1 MAIENSPLEGW
12 ERGVQAFLEQ
22 TALYI
27 NEDKNN
33 ASLYRDK
40 LKEKAE
46 KGKTIAIKRDLA
58 AKNILQL
65 TSKAEGL
72 GATPGMIASAL
83 SSGAKGIL
91 DLTEKMQSIKN
102 EFTSEGFEWNQEA
115 KDQAA
120 LKVELPELYKDFER
134 PASGWQSLVD
144 KYYKKGAGTVG
155 DYQAENQSWFGKALG
170 RNAKDYI
177 RQELDAE
184 TKYAGIS
191 TYDLSQL
198 DGTPAY
204 DIGEDTAGY
213 VSWGDLNLFGETAF
227 RNLNTMNNQSLTT
240 LNKDVE
246 FQKLKD
252 HLDNPKT
259 SPYFETL
266 SREREANAI
275 KFPKNRLYKQD
286 NLFLNRASVKTKEF
300 YQNEINNKVANEL
313 RPNLLAT
320 LQKYGAVKTFGNNP
334 ALVTSINE
342 KTYPGFVESVVAEAG
357 FENVFSTSSST
368 STQDRP
374 SEKVK
379 FDLETV
385 LGFPTLNF
393 SVVSEDETTR
403 GVVDNVFA
411 SFDDLTDAQKDQLEI
426 KAEIDGNGHH
436 MFSIKSAV
444 EGTPDVFVEFEP
456 LTKDVIDLFLVKSD
470 GSFLDVPE
478 SGWENTFKKDDML
491 ELLGLAETDDTK
503 IIKPVVDPD
512 VVPIASTFAT
522 DDINAAIA
530 VLGSNLDIYK
540 NADGKFDVAKI
551 ATKIKGW
558 TNGNS
563 SSQALKDALGTPVGF
578 GKRPNM
584 QAFVNSIIES
594 LGGTVDVSSNDT
606 DGEVQL
612 ASSEV
617 SEGILEK
624 LKNSLS
630 LKAAASTN
638 PELLKELEAA
648 GVRFDTSIEEDA
660 VTAANNT
667 FEADSAVVENSTEK
681 AFGGSSTAD
690 NAFITN
696 ATRERMAK
704 KALVTDAII
713 SSAHSETVINL
724 DESLSEVS
732 DLTGGEDATTQVDL
746 SEDNIEAILGIQN
759 NVIEKQV
766 SLGNL
771 DVTEPAVKA
780 LVTDAF
786 DKKVVLSK
794 LTLEK
799 FNLYDAISSII
810 SGETDKTEENAFGG
824 SSVADNPYITD
835 ATRERMARE
844 ALATEVT
851 PTIDDDLRR
860 DIAREPAELAN
871 LLAAVRAGDLEEAN
885 LLAQQIEESRN
896 VQTGFTAPELKKDT
910 EKVDQQGAV
919 SMDISSPT
927 FDENKPG
934 LMSPP
939 SVKTSEE
946 ELPSFSSPRGLASR
960 DINVDTDLRGAS
972 SEPDAYEDP
981 EISIIVDAVQEAVKP
996 KSTLGRVKP
1005 NKLKVTNSQLRNAIV
1020 KALGGNNELPK
1031 DRKEQKAL
1039 IDAIA
1044 KVYISRRI
1052 EEVSE

>member
-1 MAIENSPLEGW
+1 MSW
-12 ERGVQAFLEQ
+12 EDGVEAFLKQ

-27 NEDKNN
+27 NEDKDN

-40 LKEKAE
+40 LQEKSE

-65 TSKAEGL
+65 TSTAEGL

-115 KDQAA
+115 KEQAA

-155 DYQAENQSWFGKALG
+155 DYQAENQSWFGKAMG

-213 VSWGDLNLFGETAF
+213 VSWGDLNLFGEKAF

-246 FQKLKD
+246 FQKLKNYID
-252 HLDNPKT
+252 TPKT
-259 SPYFETL
+259 SPYFDTL
-266 SREREANAI
+266 NRERETAGV
-275 KFPKNRLYKQD
+275 
-286 NLFLNRASVKTKEF
+286 NLDTLWTNRAVVKTKKF
-300 YQNEINNKVANEL
+300 YDDEINNKVANEL
-313 RPNLLAT
+313 RPNILAT
-320 LQKYGAVKTFGNNP
+320 LQKYGAEKAFGNNP
-334 ALVTSINE
+334 ALVTAINA

-357 FENVFSTSSST
+357 YENVFPTGPDIPIPVGPGEEVT
-368 STQDRP
+368 
-374 SEKVK
+374 
-379 FDLETV
+379 FDIETV
-385 LGFPTLNF
+385 LGFQSLNF
-393 SVVSEDETTR
+393 SIASGDDLTR
-403 GVVDNVFA
+403 GAVPNVFA
-411 SFDDLTDAQKDQLEI
+411 SFNDLEDAQKDQLEI
-426 KAEIDGNGHH
+426 KAEITAEGYHKFYIN
-436 MFSIKSAV
+436 SSA
-444 EGTPDVFVEFEP
+444 ENSSNISVEFDP
-456 LTKDVIDLFLVKSD
+456 VTNDVIDFDIFFQD
-470 GSFLDVPE
+470 GTQKDVPE
-478 SGWENTFKKDDML
+478 RNWEAFFKQQPIL
-491 ELLGLAETDDTK
+491 RILGLAETDDTT
-503 IIKPVVDPD
+503 IITPPSVVVPD
-512 VVPIASTFAT
+512 VVPIATTFAT
-522 DDINAAIA
+522 DDINAAIT
-530 VLGSNLDIYK
+530 VLGSNLEYYK
-540 NADGKFDVAKI
+540 DANGNFDAAKI
-551 ATKIKGW
+551 ANKIRGW
-558 TNGNS
+558 TSGSS
-563 SSQALKDALGTPVGF
+563 SSQALKDALGTPEGY
-578 GKRPNM
+578 GGRPNM
-584 QAFVNSIIES
+584 QAFVNDIITS

-606 DGEVQL
+606 NGEVKL
-612 ASSEV
+612 ASSKV
-617 SEGILEK
+617 SESLLSKLQKNLGK
-624 LKNSLS
+624 LKSSFTLQ
-630 LKAAASTN
+630 AAANEN

-648 GVRFDTSIEEDA
+648 GINFDTSIEEDA

-667 FEADSAVVENSTEK
+667 FEADSAVVEDSTEK
-681 AFGGSSTAD
+681 AFAGSSTAN
-690 NAFITN
+690 NAYITN

-713 SSAHSETVINL
+713 NSAHSETVINL
-724 DESLSEVS
+724 DESISEVF
-732 DLTGGEDATTQVDL
+732 DLTGGEEAATQVDL
-746 SEDNIEAILGIQN
+746 SEDDIEAILGIQN
-759 NVIEKQV
+759 NVIEQQV

-771 DVTEPAVKA
+771 DITEPAVKELVIDA
-780 LVTDAF
+780 L

-799 FNLYDAISSII
+799 FNLYDAVSSII
-810 SGETDKTEENAFGG
+810 SGETNKTEENAFGG
-824 SSVADNPYITD
+824 SSFENNAYITA
-835 ATRERMARE
+835 ATRERMATE

-860 DIAREPAELAN
+860 DMAREPAELAN
-871 LLAAVRAGDLEEAN
+871 LLAAVKAGDLEEAT

-896 VQTGFTAPELKKDT
+896 VQTDFTAPEPKKVT
-910 EKVDQQGAV
+910 EEVDQQGAV
-919 SMDISSPT
+919 SMDFSSPT
-927 FDENKPG
+927 FDENNSG
-934 LMSPP
+934 LMSRP
-939 SVKTSEE
+939 SVNVSEDKM
-946 ELPSFSSPRGLASR
+946 PIFSAPGGLASR
-960 DINVDTDLRGAS
+960 DININDTALRGAS
-972 SEPDAYEDP
+972 AEPVAYEDP

-1039 IDAIA
+1039 IDSIA

>member
-1 MAIENSPLEGW
+1 MSW
-12 ERGVQAFLEQ
+12 EAGVEAFLKQ

-27 NEDKNN
+27 NEDKDR
-33 ASLYRDK
+33 ASLYRDE
-40 LKEKAE
+40 LQEKAE
-46 KGKTIAIKRDLA
+46 KGKKIAIKRDLA
-58 AKNILQL
+58 AKNMLQL
-65 TSKAEGL
+65 TSTAEGL

-102 EFTSEGFEWNQEA
+102 EYTSEGFEWDQEA

-155 DYQAENQSWFGKALG
+155 DYQAENQSWFGKAMG

-184 TKYAGIS
+184 VKYAGIS

-204 DIGEDTAGY
+204 DIGEDTSGY

-227 RNLNTMNNQSLTT
+227 RNLSTLNSSSLTA
-240 LNKDVE
+240 LNKDE
-246 FQKLKD
+246 GFQQLKNY
-252 HLDNPKT
+252 LDNPLT
-259 SPYFETL
+259 SPYFDTL
-266 SREREANAI
+266 NRERETDGVTVDT
-275 KFPKNRLYKQD
+275 LWT
-286 NLFLNRASVKTKEF
+286 NRAVVKTKKF
-300 YQNEINNKVANEL
+300 YDDEINNKVANEL

-320 LQKYGAVKTFGNNP
+320 LQKYGAEKTFGNNP
-334 ALVTSINE
+334 ALVTAINA

-357 FENVFSTSSST
+357 FENVFPTGSNTPIPSA
-368 STQDRP
+368 P
-374 SEKVK
+374 SETVT

-393 SVVSEDETTR
+393 SVVS
-403 GVVDNVFA
+403 G
-411 SFDDLTDAQKDQLEI
+411 DDLTRGIVPNVFNLLGDLTPEQQDKLET
-426 KAEIDGNGHH
+426 KAEITAEGYHKFYIN
-436 MFSIKSAV
+436 SSA
-444 EGTPDVFVEFEP
+444 ENSNNISVEFDP
-456 LTKDVIDLFLVKSD
+456 VTNDVIDFDILFQD
-470 GSFLDVPE
+470 GTKKDVPE
-478 SGWENTFKKDDML
+478 RNWEAFFKEQPIL
-491 ELLGLAETDDTK
+491 RILGLAETDDTK
-503 IIKPVVDPD
+503 IIKPVGVPIVDPD
-512 VVPIASTFAT
+512 AVPIASTFAT
-522 DDINAAIA
+522 DDIDAAIA

-563 SSQALKDALGTPVGF
+563 SSQALKDALGTPVGY

-584 QAFVNSIIES
+584 QAFVNDIIKS
-594 LGGTVDVSSNDT
+594 LGGTVAVSSNDT
-606 DGEVQL
+606 NGEVQL

-624 LKNSLS
+624 LKKSLT
-630 LKAAASTN
+630 LQAAASTN
-638 PELLKELEAA
+638 PELQKELANA
-648 GVRFDTSIEEDA
+648 GVRFDTSMEEGA

-667 FEADSAVVENSTEK
+667 FEADSAVVEDSTEK
-681 AFGGSSTAD
+681 AFGGSSTAN
-690 NAFITN
+690 NAFITD
-696 ATRERMAK
+696 ATRERMARE
-704 KALVTDAII
+704 ALVTDAII

-724 DESLSEVS
+724 DESISEVS
-732 DLTGGEDATTQVDL
+732 DLTGGEETTKQVDL
-746 SEDNIEAILGIQN
+746 SEDEIEAILGIQN

-780 LVTDAF
+780 LVIDAL

-810 SGETDKTEENAFGG
+810 SGKTDKTEENAFGG
-824 SSVADNPYITD
+824 SSPADNAFITD

-860 DIAREPAELAN
+860 DMAREPAELAN
-871 LLAAVRAGDLEEAN
+871 LLAAVKAGNLEEAT

-896 VQTGFTAPELKKDT
+896 VQTNFTAPEPKKVIEEGD
-910 EKVDQQGAV
+910 KQGAV
-919 SMDISSPT
+919 SMDFSSPT
-927 FDENKPG
+927 FDENRPG

-939 SVKTSEE
+939 SVNVSEDKM
-946 ELPSFSSPRGLASR
+946 PIFSAPGGLASR
-960 DINVDTDLRGAS
+960 DINIDDTALRGAGA
-972 SEPDAYEDP
+972 EPDAYEDP

-1039 IDAIA
+1039 IDSIA